1 MKYNL
6 DILNNYIERGYVV
19 KQDHPTLP
27 ISIYNYSRTCQYEG
41 RWDDIT
47 LNMRGTILDS
57 EGKVIAKSFPKF
69 FNMEEMKEI
78 PNEEFQV
85 YEKVDGSLGIVF
97 YYDGEWHLAS
107 KGSFTSDQAIKGRE
121 MLNKYNL
128 DLLSPGYTYL
138 FEIVYPENRIV
149 CNYGSLEKLVL
160 LACIDCSTDAIEAS
174 VQVPYYKDNFDVV
187 YRYDGIK
194 DYKQLKS
201 MIKNNQEGFVVRFNC
216 GTRMKIK
223 GEEYVRLHRIL
234 TGLSNVDIWDILKNG
249 EDIEKYL
256 EKVPDEFDKWVRN
269 CVMNLNYAKFW
280 VREHC
285 GKIHDY
291 FRYGKYN
298 DVNPEPSKKD
308 FALYLDKY
316 VESRYKSIL
325 FAMWDGR
332 EYEHMIWKIIKPKY
346 QKPVWQDE
354 EMYKLK
360 QRRPELFNT
369 KKQEEN
375 GKTM

>member
-1 MKYNL
+1 MKYDL

-27 ISIYNYSRTCQYEG
+27 LSIYNYSRTCQYEG

-47 LNMRGTILDS
+47 LNMRGTILDN
-57 EGKVIAKSFPKF
+57 EGNVIAKSFPKF

-78 PNEEFQV
+78 PNEEFHV
-85 YEKVDGSLGIVF
+85 YEKMDGSLGIVF
-97 YYDGEWHLAS
+97 YYNGEWHLAS
-107 KGSFTSDQAIKGRE
+107 KGSFVSDQAIKGRE

-128 DLLSPGYTYL
+128 ELLSPGYTYL
-138 FEIVYPENRIV
+138 FEIIYPENRIV

-160 LACIDCSTDAIEAS
+160 LACIDCSPDGIEAS

-187 YRYDGIK
+187 YQYDGIK

-201 MIKNNQEGFVVRFNC
+201 MIKNNQEGFVVRFND

-234 TGLSNVDIWDILKNG
+234 TGLSNVDIWEILKNG

-269 CVMNLNYAKFW
+269 WVMNLSYAKFS
-280 VREHC
+280 VREYC
-285 GKIHDY
+285 GKAHDY
-291 FRYGKYN
+291 FRYGKYG
-298 DVNPEPSKKD
+298 DVDPEPTKKD
-308 FALYLDKY
+308 FALHL
-316 VESRYKSIL
+316 ESCKIHPPYKSIL

-332 EYEHMIWKIIKPKY
+332 EYDHMVWKIIKPKY
-346 QKPVWQDE
+346 QKPVWQDD
-354 EMYKLK
+354 EMHKLK
-360 QRRPELFNT
+360 QRRPELFNI
-369 KKQEEN
+369 KKN
-375 GKTM
+375 

>member
-6 DILNNYIERGYVV
+6 DILNNYIERGYIV

-27 ISIYNYSRTCQYEG
+27 LSIYNYSRTCQYEG

-57 EGKVIAKSFPKF
+57 EGNIVARSFPKF

-78 PNEEFQV
+78 PNQPFTV
-85 YEKVDGSLGIVF
+85 YEKMDGSLGIVF
-97 YYDGEWHLAS
+97 YYNGEWHLAS
-107 KGSFTSDQAIKGRE
+107 KGSFTSEQAIKGKE
-121 MLNKYNL
+121 MLDKYDTSRMNKH
-128 DLLSPGYTYL
+128 YTYL
-138 FEIVYPENRIV
+138 FEIIYKENRIV
-149 CNYGSLEKLVL
+149 LDYDFEDLVL
-160 LACIDCSTDAIEAS
+160 LSVIDYETGAEPSLAHIDTLD
-174 VQVPYYKDNFDVV
+174 FRVV
-187 YRYDGIK
+187 KQYFSIA
-194 DYKQLKS
+194 DYKELKS
-201 MIKNNQEGFVVRFNC
+201 MIKNNQEGFVVRFNN

-234 TGLSNVDIWDILKNG
+234 TGLSNVDIWEILNKG

-269 CVMNLNYAKFW
+269 WVMNLNYAKFW

-298 DVNPEPSKKD
+298 DVDPEPSKKD

-316 VESRYKSIL
+316 VDKQYKSIL

-354 EMYKLK
+354 EIYKIK
-360 QRRPELFNT
+360 ERRPELFNT
-369 KKQEEN
+369 KKD
-375 GKTM
+375 